1 MTITKLRLPTV
12 LAIVL
17 TLVAA
22 CRQQETVAPADI
34 QLELVAS
41 DTLVGETT
49 LTLTVTD
56 LDGKPLSNPGTLSV
70 RGDMSHAGMVPV
82 FAEAEEASDGVFSLP
97 FEWTMAGAW
106 IVEASLKL
114 PGGDVASETFNFEIL
129 SEAKGNDMAPMDH
142 SGMDGAPGEASAVY
156 MRITNRGDAD
166 RVIIS
171 AQSAVA
177 EQIDFHQTFIENDI
191 ARMEAL
197 ESLTIRAG
205 ETLELRPGGAHI
217 MLSGLREDLRSEEQF
232 TLQLKCSAGDVY
244 DLDISIADMPMG
256 ELDDTTEYGDLV
268 FSNRWARPARA
279 ATMAHH
285 DMPMNTESKRRIRL
299 KSIH

>member
-1 MTITKLRLPTV
+1 MTIAKRKLPTV

-22 CRQQETVAPADI
+22 CRQQPQLAPADI

-41 DTLVGETT
+41 NTLVGETT

-70 RGDMSHAGMVPV
+70 RGDMSHAGMVPI

-97 FEWTMAGAW
+97 FEWTMTGAW

-114 PGGDVASETFNFEIL
+114 SNGDVVSEIFTFEIL
-129 SEAKGNDMAPMDH
+129 AEAKGNDMAPMDH
-142 SGMDGAPGEASAVY
+142 SGMEGAPGEASAVY
-156 MRITNRGDAD
+156 MRIENRSDTD
-166 RVIIS
+166 RVIVS
-171 AQSAVA
+171 AQSAAV
-177 EQIDFHQTFIENDI
+177 EQIDFHQTIIDDDI

-197 ESLTIRAG
+197 EALIIPAG

-232 TLQLKCSAGDVY
+232 TLQLKCGAGEVY
-244 DLDISIADMPMG
+244 DLDISIADMLTG
-256 ELDDTTEYGDLV
+256 DLDDAIEFGDLV

-279 ATMAHH
+279 ATMSHH
-285 DMPMNTESKRRIRL
+285 DMPMNTEASDA
-299 KSIH
+299 SG

>member
-1 MTITKLRLPTV
+1 MTIAKRRLPTV

-17 TLVAA
+17 TLVVA

-70 RGDMSHAGMVPV
+70 RGDMSHAGMVPI

-97 FEWTMAGAW
+97 FEWTMTGSW

-114 PGGDVASETFNFEIL
+114 SNGDFVSEIFTFEIL

-142 SGMDGAPGEASAVY
+142 SGMEGAPGEASAVY
-156 MRITNRGDAD
+156 MRIENRGEID

-171 AQSAVA
+171 AESAAV
-177 EQIDFHQTFIENDI
+177 EQIDFHQTIIDDDI

-197 ESLTIRAG
+197 EALIIPAG

-232 TLQLKCSAGDVY
+232 TLQLKCGAGEVY
-244 DLDISIADMPMG
+244 DLDISIADMLTG
-256 ELDDTTEYGDLV
+256 ELDDTTEFGDLV

-279 ATMAHH
+279 ATMSHH
-285 DMPMNTESKRRIRL
+285 DMPMNTEANDASG
-299 KSIH
+299 

>member
-1 MTITKLRLPTV
+1 MTIAKRRLPTF

-22 CRQQETVAPADI
+22 CRQQQPVAPADI
-34 QLELVAS
+34 ALELIAS
-41 DTLVGETT
+41 DTVVGETT
-49 LTLTVTD
+49 LSLKVTD
-56 LDGKPLSNPGTLSV
+56 SDGVPVSNPGTLSV

-114 PGGDVASETFNFEIL
+114 PGGDVASGTFNFEIL
-129 SEAKGNDMAPMDH
+129 SEANGNDMAPMDH

-156 MRITNRGDAD
+156 MRIENRSDTD
-166 RVIIS
+166 RVIVS
-171 AQSAVA
+171 AQSAAA
-177 EQIDFHQTFIENDI
+177 EQIDFHQTVVDDDI

-197 ESLTIRAG
+197 ESLVIPAG

-232 TLQLKCSAGDVY
+232 MLQLKCSTGEVH
-244 DLDISIADMPMG
+244 DLEIGIADMIMG
-256 ELDDTTEYGDLV
+256 DLDDAIELGDLV

-285 DMPMNTESKRRIRL
+285 DMPMNSEGYDA
-299 KSIH
+299 